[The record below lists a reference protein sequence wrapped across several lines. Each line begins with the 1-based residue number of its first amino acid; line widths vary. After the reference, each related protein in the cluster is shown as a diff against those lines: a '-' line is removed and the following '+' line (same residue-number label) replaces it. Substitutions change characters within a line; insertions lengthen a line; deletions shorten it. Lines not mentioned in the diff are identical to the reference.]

1 MRFWGRTEETVTI
14 IREPI
19 FTYTLL
25 IYYDKKNTFKSHFIL
40 KCEVV
45 AVIYLVIMNEKQ
57 IMGGKALRA
66 IY

>member
-1 MRFWGRTEETVTI
+1 MT
-14 IREPI
+14 
-19 FTYTLL
+19 
-25 IYYDKKNTFKSHFIL
+25 KKNTFKSHFIL

-45 AVIYLVIMNEKQ
+45 AVIVIMNEKQ